1 MLRNK
6 FKIIALVMI
15 LVFSLTVPVVRAEN
29 EEETRDQSTISE
41 EENTSTEDPEAVNS
55 DDESDSHSHN
65 EGSSGEDM
73 KKEDVYL
80 IGDSIT
86 IDYVVD
92 GNLFVL
98 ANSVTINSQVGGDA
112 FICANKINIEKDGY
126 IFSNLFAVSTELNI
140 SGVVYDLYTASKNVN
155 LNGYIYRDIHV
166 TSETFNLNGTV
177 GRNAN
182 ISVKNFTFPTR
193 NNEDSEDY
201 EMFSTDSGIIYGNL
215 NYGAPSE
222 ISIPDGLVA
231 GNINYNQSDAGS
243 STNTIQDY
251 IWDLGT
257 FVVTVAVIWLLILW
271 LAPKFLEKTD
281 YLVSKKFWP
290 SIGLGALTTITIII
304 AAVILLIVGLTAEVA
319 LLSIGLLALL
329 LFIGVPIFTISI
341 NKFICKKLKIEKNI
355 LTFGIL
361 IISSIVI
368 WLTTLIPFVG
378 GLINLVIKIIG
389 LGIIVNYIFT
399 NRKNN
404 KSNLENVEKT
414 E

>member
-1 MLRNK
+1 MLK
-6 FKIIALVMI
+6 HKLKIITLVMI
-15 LVFSLTVPVVRAEN
+15 LIFSLIVPVVRAEN
-29 EEETRDQSTISE
+29 EEAINQSTVSE
-41 EENTSTEDPEAVNS
+41 EKNTSTEDPENT
-55 DDESDSHSHN
+55 DFDEESDSHSHAEN
-65 EGSSGEDM
+65 SSAEDM

-92 GNLFVL
+92 GNLFVI

-126 IFSNLFAVSTELNI
+126 IFSNLFALSNELNI

-166 TSETFNLNGTV
+166 SSDSFYLSGTI

-182 ISVKNFTFPTR
+182 ISVNNFTFPTR
-193 NNEDSEDY
+193 DNKDSEDY
-201 EMFSTDSGIIYGNL
+201 EMFSSDSGIIYGDL
-215 NYGAPSE
+215 NYGAPEE
-222 ISIPDGLVA
+222 ISIPDGLVT
-231 GNINYNQSDAGS
+231 GKINYNKSDLGT

-257 FVVTVAVIWLLILW
+257 FVVTVIVIWLLTLW

-281 YLVSKKFWP
+281 YLISKKFWP
-290 SIGLGALTTITIII
+290 SLGLGVLTTAAIIV
-304 AAVILLIVGLTAEVA
+304 AAIILLILGLTAEIA
-319 LLSIGLLALL
+319 FLSIGLLALL

-341 NKFICKKLKIEKNI
+341 NRFICKKLKIEKNI
-355 LTFGIL
+355 ITFGIL
-361 IISSIVI
+361 IISSIII
-368 WLTTLIPFVG
+368 WLTTLIPFAG
-378 GLINLVIKIIG
+378 GIINLIIKIIG
-389 LGIIVNYIFT
+389 LGIIVKYIFT
-399 NRKNN
+399 NKKNN
-404 KSNLENVEKT
+404 KSNIENVEKT